1 MGHVESPK
9 IVVDA
14 TRRGYAGRD
23 NSLSFL
29 QFQFFDLTR
38 INPKSIEQDFPHI
51 VETIVPLSG
60 FGKTLDAM
68 LEFHTRNGIRAINS
82 TGRRDENG
90 RDYIRWCFADPA
102 LAAAFAKEFDAQS
115 K

>member
-1 MGHVESPK
+1 MSRYK
-9 IVVDA
+9 
-14 TRRGYAGRD
+14 GRT
-23 NSLSFL
+23 S
-29 QFQFFDLTR
+29 R
-38 INPKSIEQDFPHI
+38 KSIEHDFPHI
-51 VETIVPLSG
+51 VETIVPLG
-60 FGKTLDAM
+60 GCGKTLDAM
-68 LEFHTRNGIRAINS
+68 LEFHTRNGLRAINS